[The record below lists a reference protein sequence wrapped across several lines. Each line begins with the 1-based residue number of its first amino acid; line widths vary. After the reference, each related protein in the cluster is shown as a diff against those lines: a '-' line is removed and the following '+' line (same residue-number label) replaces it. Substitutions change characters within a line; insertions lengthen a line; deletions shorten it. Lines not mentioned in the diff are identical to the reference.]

1 MSHESGFAA
10 LAVIS
15 ACVLVWGLVS
25 GRLERW
31 DVSAPIAFVVLGV
44 VVTHGPTAVV
54 HFTLHSSTIRSLAEV
69 TLAIVLFADAS
80 RVNLRAL
87 RADAAVPARLL
98 GIGLPLTIAAGA
110 ATAALLFG
118 SSGLWVAA
126 AIGAIVAPT
135 DAALGASI
143 VSDRRVPAGVRRTL
157 NVESGLNDGIATP
170 FVNFFIAGAVTADA
184 LGGQQHLW
192 AAVGAL
198 VGGTLLGIGIGMVGA
213 VLLAWARAKGW
224 SAAGYRPLA
233 ILALAVFSY
242 STAYVAGVNG
252 FVCAF
257 VAGLAFGTLDHHND
271 EEALGFAEEVGSLL
285 SLVVWFI
292 FGAVMLVP
300 GLEDAGWRDLLFALL
315 ALTVLRMVPVALA
328 LIGTGL
334 DRITVAFV
342 GWFGPRGLASVVFG
356 LLAVDAFEPSQSKAV
371 LAAVTLTVALS
382 VLLHGVSASPLAA
395 RYGAYASARLAA
407 EHPAHGRGGA
417 GTVPI
422 ATRSLRRTRVS
433 GPGSGPRPHGESAT
447 GEPGPDRT
455 P

>member
-1 MSHESGFAA
+1 MEQTSGFAA
-10 LAVIS
+10 LAVVS
-15 ACVLVWGLVS
+15 ACVIVWGLVS

-44 VVTHGPTAVV
+44 VVTHGPVALV

-69 TLAIVLFADAS
+69 ALAIVLFADAS

-87 RADAAVPARLL
+87 RADAAIPARLL
-98 GIGLPLTIAAGA
+98 GIGLPLTIAAGI

-126 AIGAIVAPT
+126 TIGAIVAPT

-143 VSDRRVPAGVRRTL
+143 MSDERVPAGVRRTL

-184 LGGQQHLW
+184 LAGHQHLW

-198 VGGTLLGIGIGMVGA
+198 VGGTLLGIGMGLVGGT
-213 VLLAWARAKGW
+213 LLAWARRNGW
-224 SAAGYRPLA
+224 SSPTFRPLA
-233 ILALAVFSY
+233 ILALAAFAY
-242 STAYVAGVNG
+242 SAADVAGVNG

-257 VAGLAFGTLDHHND
+257 VAGLVFGSIDHHND
-271 EEALGFAEEVGSLL
+271 EAALGFTESAGTLMSLL
-285 SLVVWFI
+285 VWFI
-292 FGAVMLVP
+292 FGSVMLVP

-315 ALTVLRMVPVALA
+315 ALTALRMVPVAVALA
-328 LIGTGL
+328 GSGL
-334 DRITVAFV
+334 DRATVAFV

-356 LLAVDAFEPSQSKAV
+356 LLAVDALEPSQSKEV
-371 LAAVTLTVALS
+371 LAAVSLTVALS

-395 RYGAYASARLAA
+395 RYGAYASARLDAG
-407 EHPAHGRGGA
+407 HPAHGRADGA
-417 GTVPI
+417 ARL
-422 ATRSLRRTRVS
+422 ATRSLRRVGFRTS
-433 GPGSGPRPHGESAT
+433 PGVQR
-447 GEPGPDRT
+447 D
-455 P
+455 

>member
-1 MSHESGFAA
+1 MGQESGFAA
-10 LAVIS
+10 LAVVS
-15 ACVLVWGLVS
+15 ACVIVWGLVS

-44 VVTHGPTAVV
+44 VVTHGPTALV

-87 RADAAVPARLL
+87 RADAVIPARLL
-98 GIGLPLTIAAGA
+98 GIGLPLTIAAGV

-118 SSGLWVAA
+118 GNGLWVAA

-143 VSDRRVPAGVRRTL
+143 MSDERVPAGVRRTL

-170 FVNFFIAGAVTADA
+170 FVNLFIAGAVTADA
-184 LGGQQHLW
+184 LAGQHLW

-198 VGGTLLGIGIGMVGA
+198 VGGTALGIGIGVVGA
-213 VLLAWARAKGW
+213 TLLSWARRNQW
-224 SAAGYRPLA
+224 SSPAFRPLA
-233 ILALAVFSY
+233 ILALAIFSY
-242 STAYVAGVNG
+242 SAAYVAGLNG

-257 VAGLAFGTLDHHND
+257 VAGIAFGSVDHHND
-271 EEALGFAEEVGSLL
+271 EAVLGFAEEAGTLMSLL
-285 SLVVWFI
+285 VWFL

-300 GLEDAGWRDLLFALL
+300 GLEDAGWRDLAFALL

-328 LIGTGL
+328 LAGTGL
-334 DRITVAFV
+334 DRATVAFV

-356 LLAVDAFEPSQSKAV
+356 LIAVDALEPSQSKTV
-371 LAAVTLTVALS
+371 LAAITVTVALS
-382 VLLHGVSASPLAA
+382 VLLHGITASPLAA
-395 RYGAYASARLAA
+395 RYGAYAASRL
-407 EHPAHGRGGA
+407 EEGHPAHGRASGA
-417 GTVPI
+417 APL
-422 ATRSLRRTRVS
+422 ATRSLRRAGLMARHRDTPAGGG
-433 GPGSGPRPHGESAT
+433 GPGSI
-447 GEPGPDRT
+447 
-455 P
+455 

>member
-1 MSHESGFAA
+1 MDHASGFAA
-10 LAVIS
+10 LAVVS
-15 ACVLVWGLVS
+15 ACVIVWGLVS

-44 VVTHGPTAVV
+44 VVTHGPTALV

-87 RADAAVPARLL
+87 RADAAIPARLL
-98 GIGLPLTIAAGA
+98 GIGLPLTIAGGA

-118 SSGLWVAA
+118 GNGLWVAA

-143 VSDRRVPAGVRRTL
+143 FADERVPAGVRRTL

-170 FVNFFIAGAVTADA
+170 FVNLFIAGAVTADA

-213 VLLAWARAKGW
+213 TLLAWARRNRW
-224 SAAGYRPLA
+224 SSPAFRPLA
-233 ILALAVFSY
+233 ILALAVFAY
-242 STAYVAGVNG
+242 SAAYVAGMNG

-257 VAGLAFGTLDHHND
+257 VAGIAFGSVDHHND
-271 EEALGFAEEVGSLL
+271 EAVLGFAEEAGTLL
-285 SLVVWFI
+285 SLLVWFI

-300 GLEDAGWRDLLFALL
+300 GLEDTGWRDVLFALL
-315 ALTVLRMVPVALA
+315 ALTVLRMVPVAVA
-328 LIGTGL
+328 LVGTGL
-334 DRITVAFV
+334 DRATVAFV

-356 LLAVDAFEPSQSKAV
+356 LLAVDALEPSQSKEV

-395 RYGAYASARLAA
+395 RYGTYAAARL
-407 EHPAHGRGGA
+407 ESGHPAHGRAGGA
-417 GTVPI
+417 ARL
-422 ATRSLRRTRVS
+422 ATRSLRRVGS
-433 GPGSGPRPHGESAT
+433 PGVHRDSVPE
-447 GEPGPDRT
+447 GPDHGRRA
-455 P
+455 

>member
-1 MSHESGFAA
+1 MAHESGFAA
-10 LAVIS
+10 LAVVS
-15 ACVLVWGLVS
+15 ACVIVWGLVS

-44 VVTHGPTAVV
+44 VVTHGPTAMV

-87 RADAAVPARLL
+87 RADAAIPVRLL

-110 ATAALLFG
+110 ATAAVLFG
-118 SSGLWVAA
+118 STGLWVAA

-143 VSDRRVPAGVRRTL
+143 MSDDRVPSGVRRTL

-170 FVNFFIAGAVTADA
+170 VVNLFIAGAVTADA
-184 LGGQQHLW
+184 LSGQHLW

-198 VGGTLLGIGIGMVGA
+198 LGGTLLGIGIGIVGA
-213 VLLAWARAKGW
+213 TSLAWARRHEW
-224 SAAGYRPLA
+224 SSRGYRPLA

-242 STAYVAGVNG
+242 SAAYVAGVNG

-257 VAGLAFGTLDHHND
+257 VAGLAFGSIDHHND
-271 EEALGFAEEVGSLL
+271 EAVLGFAEEAGSLL
-285 SLVVWFI
+285 SLVVWFL

-300 GLEDAGWRDLLFALL
+300 GLEDAGWRDVVFALL
-315 ALTVLRMVPVALA
+315 ALTVLRMVPVAVALA
-328 LIGTGL
+328 GTGL
-334 DRITVAFV
+334 DRATVAFV

-356 LLAVDAFEPSQSKAV
+356 LIAVDSLEPSQSKV
-371 LAAVTLTVALS
+371 ILTAVTLTVALS
-382 VLLHGVSASPLAA
+382 VLLHGISASPLAA
-395 RYGAYASARLAA
+395 RYGAYAAARL
-407 EHPAHGRGGA
+407 EHGHPAHGRAGGA
-417 GTVPI
+417 API
-422 ATRSLRRTRVS
+422 ATRSLRRAGSAAGHHGPRAGG
-433 GPGSGPRPHGESAT
+433 GPGVV
-447 GEPGPDRT
+447 
-455 P
+455 

>member
-1 MSHESGFAA
+1 MEHTSGFAA
-10 LAVIS
+10 LAVVS
-15 ACVLVWGLVS
+15 ACVIVWGLVS

-44 VVTHGPTAVV
+44 VATHGPTALV

-87 RADAAVPARLL
+87 RADAAVPTRLL
-98 GIGLPLTIAAGA
+98 VVGLPLTIAAGA
-110 ATAALLFG
+110 ATAAVLFG

-126 AIGAIVAPT
+126 AVGAIVAPT

-143 VSDRRVPAGVRRTL
+143 MADERVPAGVRRTL

-184 LGGQQHLW
+184 LGGQHLW
-192 AAVGAL
+192 PAVGAL
-198 VGGTLLGIGIGMVGA
+198 AGGTLLGIGVGVVGA
-213 VLLAWARAKGW
+213 TLLAWARTHGW
-224 SAAGYRPLA
+224 SSRSFRPLA
-233 ILALAVFSY
+233 ILALAVFAY
-242 STAYVAGVNG
+242 SAAYVWGLNG

-257 VAGLAFGTLDHHND
+257 VAGMAFGSIDHHND
-271 EEALGFAEEVGSLL
+271 EAVLGFAEEAGTLMSLL
-285 SLVVWFI
+285 VWFM

-315 ALTVLRMVPVALA
+315 ALTVLRMVPVAVA
-328 LIGTGL
+328 LVGTGL
-334 DRITVAFV
+334 DRATVAFV

-356 LLAVDAFEPSQSKAV
+356 LLAVDALDPSQSKVV

-395 RYGAYASARLAA
+395 RYGAYASAHLV
-407 EHPAHGRGGA
+407 EGHPARGRNDGPA
-417 GTVPI
+417 ARL
-422 ATRSLRRTRVS
+422 ATRSLRRVGSPGARR
-433 GPGSGPRPHGESAT
+433 GPANE
-447 GEPGPDRT
+447 EPGPR
-455 P
+455 

>member
-1 MSHESGFAA
+1 MDHASGFAT
-10 LAVIS
+10 LAVVS
-15 ACVLVWGLVS
+15 ACVIVWGLVS

-44 VVTHGPTAVV
+44 VVTHGPTALV

-87 RADAAVPARLL
+87 RADVAVPARLL
-98 GIGLPLTIAAGA
+98 VVGLPLTIAAGA
-110 ATAALLFG
+110 ATAALLFA

-135 DAALGASI
+135 DAALGATI
-143 VSDRRVPAGVRRTL
+143 MSDQRVPAGVRRTL

-184 LGGQQHLW
+184 LGGQHLW

-198 VGGTLLGIGIGMVGA
+198 VGGTLLGIGVGVVGA
-213 VLLAWARAKGW
+213 TLLALARRNRW
-224 SAAGYRPLA
+224 SSPAFRPLT
-233 ILALAVFSY
+233 ILALAVFAY
-242 STAYVAGVNG
+242 SAAYVADVNG

-257 VAGLAFGTLDHHND
+257 VAGLVFGSIDHHND
-271 EEALGFAEEVGSLL
+271 EAALGFAEEAGTLMSLL
-285 SLVVWFI
+285 VWFM

-300 GLEDAGWRDLLFALL
+300 GLEDAGWRDLAFALL
-315 ALTVLRMVPVALA
+315 ALTVLRMVPVAVALA
-328 LIGTGL
+328 GTGL
-334 DRITVAFV
+334 DRATVAFV

-356 LLAVDAFEPSQSKAV
+356 LLAVDALEPSQSKAV

-382 VLLHGVSASPLAA
+382 VLLHGISAPPLAA
-395 RYGAYASARLAA
+395 RYGAYASARLVAG
-407 EHPAHGRGGA
+407 HPAHGRAGG
-417 GTVPI
+417 GVPI
-422 ATRSLRRTRVS
+422 ATRSLRRVGSPGRRDRDPRAE
-433 GPGSGPRPHGESAT
+433 GPGT
-447 GEPGPDRT
+447 V
-455 P
+455 

>member
-1 MSHESGFAA
+1 MDQTSGFAA
-10 LAVIS
+10 LAVVS
-15 ACVLVWGLVS
+15 ACVIVWGLVS

-44 VVTHGPTAVV
+44 VVTHGPVAIV
-54 HFTLHSSTIRSLAEV
+54 HFALHSSTIRSLAEV

-87 RADAAVPARLL
+87 RADAAIPTRLL
-98 GIGLPLTIAAGA
+98 GIGLPLTIAAGV

-126 AIGAIVAPT
+126 TIGAIVAPT

-143 VSDRRVPAGVRRTL
+143 MSDERVPAGVRRTL

-170 FVNFFIAGAVTADA
+170 FVNFFIAGVVTTDA
-184 LGGQQHLW
+184 LVGQHLW

-198 VGGTLLGIGIGMVGA
+198 VGGTLLGIGMGLVGGT
-213 VLLAWARAKGW
+213 LLAWARRNRW
-224 SAAGYRPLA
+224 SSPAFRPLA
-233 ILALAVFSY
+233 ILALAVFAY
-242 STAYVAGVNG
+242 SAADVAGVNG

-257 VAGLAFGTLDHHND
+257 VAGLVFGSVDHHND
-271 EEALGFAEEVGSLL
+271 EAALGFTESAGTLMSLL
-285 SLVVWFI
+285 VWFI

-328 LIGTGL
+328 LVGSGL
-334 DRITVAFV
+334 DRATVAFI

-356 LLAVDAFEPSQSKAV
+356 LLAVDAFEPAQSNEV
-371 LAAVTLTVALS
+371 LAAVTLTVAFS
-382 VLLHGVSASPLAA
+382 VLLHGISAPPLAA
-395 RYGAYASARLAA
+395 RYGAYASARLDAG
-407 EHPAHGRGGA
+407 HPAHGRADGA
-417 GTVPI
+417 ARLG
-422 ATRSLRRTRVS
+422 TRSLRRV
-433 GPGSGPRPHGESAT
+433 GF
-447 GEPGPDRT
+447 RT
-455 P
+455 PPGVHRD